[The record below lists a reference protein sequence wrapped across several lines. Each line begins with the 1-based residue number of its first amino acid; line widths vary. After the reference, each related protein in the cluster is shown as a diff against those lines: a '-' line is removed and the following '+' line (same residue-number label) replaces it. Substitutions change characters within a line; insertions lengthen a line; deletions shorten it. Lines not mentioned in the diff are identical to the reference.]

1 MSGTLGTKLERVGTG
16 IPGLDEMISGGLIGG
31 SISAVV
37 GSYGTGKTS
46 FALQF
51 IWEGLCRGESAIYIS
66 FEESE
71 EAILRYMTM
80 RGWQVQPYRH
90 TTFFLLKLDP
100 TNFNLTINTIRNE
113 LPLLIRKYSATRLV
127 FDPISH
133 FEELFESDAAR
144 RYEMFRLGAMLRE
157 QHCTVV
163 MTSVTDRHDPR
174 SSLHNLLEY
183 LVDTVV
189 ILQHVRKDDEPVVHL
204 ALEVVKM
211 RLSAHSREIRP
222 YEIRQD
228 GIAMIPKRDGPA

>member
-1 MSGTLGTKLERVGTG
+1 MSDTQADRIERIGTG
-16 IPGLDEMISGGLIGG
+16 IPGLDEMISGGLVGG
-31 SISAVV
+31 SISAIV
-37 GSYGTGKTS
+37 GSCGTGKTS

-71 EAILRYMTM
+71 KAILRYMAM

-113 LPLLIRKYSATRLV
+113 LPQLIRKYSATRLV

-144 RYEMFRLGAMLRE
+144 RYEMFRLAEMLRD
-157 QHCTVV
+157 QHCTVM
-163 MTSVTDRHDPR
+163 MTSVTDRHDPG
-174 SSLHNLLEY
+174 SSLHNQLEY
-183 LVDTVV
+183 LADTVIV
-189 ILQHVRKDDEPVVHL
+189 LQHVRTDGQPAVRL

-211 RLSAHSREIRP
+211 RLSAHSRETLP

-228 GIAMIPKRDGPA
+228 GIAVLPTRPGPA